1 MRLLAVLSQ
10 LLLLLVKEKSITE
23 VFQEEEVL
31 EMMDEHEKVLTETL
45 EKAVAIV
52 NVVDERYRDAAFPI
66 ILQALVRDS
75 KISDRNTQAA
85 GQQQAEETK
94 LHPSLS
100 VNEFFRKAK
109 PDSHPAR
116 FVCAGYYL
124 LHTGKAEQFTIPDIL
139 EIYGKLR
146 EPKPKNPSDVMNQC
160 IRKAYIIDGQATVD
174 KQKTWVITSE
184 GDNFVEGLL
193 SDNTSSNNGSPR

>member
-1 MRLLAVLSQ
+1 M
-10 LLLLLVKEKSITE
+10 I
-23 VFQEEEVL
+23 
-31 EMMDEHEKVLTETL
+31 DEHERVLTETL
-45 EKAVAIV
+45 EQAVTIV
-52 NVVDERYRDAAFPI
+52 SVVDERYRDAAFPI
-66 ILQALVRDS
+66 ILRALIRDS
-75 KISDRNTQAA
+75 KISDRNTQTA
-85 GQQQAEETK
+85 GQQQAEQTK
-94 LHPSLS
+94 LPPSMS

-109 PDSHPAR
+109 PDTHPER
-116 FVCAGYYL
+116 FVCASYYL
-124 LHTGKAEQFTIPDIL
+124 LHTGKAEQFTISDIL

-193 SDNTSSNNGSPR
+193 SDSTNKNNGSSR

>member
-1 MRLLAVLSQ
+1 MG
-10 LLLLLVKEKSITE
+10 
-23 VFQEEEVL
+23 
-31 EMMDEHEKVLTETL
+31 DEHEKVLTETL
-45 EKAVAIV
+45 GKAVAIV
-52 NVVDERYRDAAFPI
+52 SAVDERYRDAAFPI

-75 KISDRNTQAA
+75 RINDRNVQTA
-85 GQQQAEETK
+85 GQQQAEDTK
-94 LHPSLS
+94 LHPNMS

-109 PDSHPAR
+109 PDTHPAH

-193 SDNTSSNNGSPR
+193 SDNTSSNNGSSR